1 MMGGNDINPSI
12 RQPTPKPSLVGLSK
26 LSATGDVHAKPIKVN
41 VLTFNHADDHPA
53 ERLQVASI
61 LPHNVTLT
69 QKIIQRIIES
79 GSGSHFSAVEC
90 GNFPA

>member
-1 MMGGNDINPSI
+1 MNQPYPLGQGLPDQGMM
-12 RQPTPKPSLVGLSK
+12 
-26 LSATGDVHAKPIKVN
+26 N